1 MIKEEGA
8 PTVRSKSEGFSG
20 YKFRSCIAAAVV
32 VGVTA
37 TIGNF
42 SVAAA
47 EPEVAGEFSGNEF
60 YHFCDQPPYTEEDVL
75 YETFCFGYVLG
86 VIEAKMYNACLPDN
100 LAFEQALDIVR
111 AWVRNNPVQRHLN
124 AAVLIRS
131 ALESAYACE

>member
-1 MIKEEGA
+1 MRGKRQE
-8 PTVRSKSEGFSG
+8 FSG
-20 YKFRSCIAAAVV
+20 YKLRSCIAVAVV
-32 VGVTA
+32 VGATA
-37 TIGNF
+37 VIGNC
-42 SVAAA
+42 SVAAT

-75 YETFCFGYVLG
+75 YETFCLGYVIG
-86 VIEAKMYNACLPDN
+86 VVEAKMYNACLPDN

-124 AAVLIRS
+124 AAVLIRT